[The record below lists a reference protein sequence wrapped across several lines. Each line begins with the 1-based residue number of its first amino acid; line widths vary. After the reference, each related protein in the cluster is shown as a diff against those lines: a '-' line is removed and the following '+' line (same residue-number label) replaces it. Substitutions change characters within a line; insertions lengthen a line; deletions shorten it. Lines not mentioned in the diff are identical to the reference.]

1 MGSTHPA
8 KSSAWRCVVLNSMP
22 SVENFFCIH
31 FSVIRRGSCGMP
43 PSCFAQLHQIQSLD
57 DHVQHQVA
65 HFHKH
70 DYHHQID
77 IDGCDSSKWR
87 VACHFLAVTVF
98 RFATH
103 AGLGHHRCRHS
114 SRSYNS
120 WHIFLATWQLNK
132 FEANII
138 LVGTCPT
145 PPVPSLCN
153 KDPSSSDKYCGTD
166 S

>member
-1 MGSTHPA
+1 MMLYNKRLSLLLSVFVH
-8 KSSAWRCVVLNSMP
+8 VLLHVYAR
-22 SVENFFCIH
+22 SVCLCMFMY
-31 FSVIRRGSCGMP
+31 VT
-43 PSCFAQLHQIQSLD
+43 FAVNAMRIFGNNRKIIGNNWTISQELWNRIIGKILSIIAL
-57 DHVQHQVA
+57 
-65 HFHKH
+65 
-70 DYHHQID
+70 
-77 IDGCDSSKWR
+77 G
-87 VACHFLAVTVF
+87 LAVTVF